1 MHIGP
6 ESVLNTRGFWST
18 HAGNAKKHSSFAFSC
33 RMVSNWFGFSLVL
46 VLDYFWTRFGYVAD
60 WFQIGSF
67 HTFGMDVPNS
77 RVKSPLR
84 NESPI
89 HMSQAGVR
97 TSLMESCGLSF
108 AVPDAPTVLT
118 LRPELRSGPSGVL
131 WDVFWVVESSLSWYC
146 PPSTAVF
153 SHHLQ
158 LPGPRDIYRLSLH
171 VKLP

>member
-1 MHIGP
+1 
-6 ESVLNTRGFWST
+6 
-18 HAGNAKKHSSFAFSC
+18 
-33 RMVSNWFGFSLVL
+33 MVSNWFGFSLVL

-60 WFQIGSF
+60 WFQIGFLSY
-67 HTFGMDVPNS
+67 FGMDVPNS
-77 RVKSPLR
+77 RVKSRLR

-146 PPSTAVF
+146 PPFNCCFFPSFAAARPSWYPQTLFACQAAVV
-153 SHHLQ
+153 
-158 LPGPRDIYRLSLH
+158 PDN
-171 VKLP
+171 VKDE